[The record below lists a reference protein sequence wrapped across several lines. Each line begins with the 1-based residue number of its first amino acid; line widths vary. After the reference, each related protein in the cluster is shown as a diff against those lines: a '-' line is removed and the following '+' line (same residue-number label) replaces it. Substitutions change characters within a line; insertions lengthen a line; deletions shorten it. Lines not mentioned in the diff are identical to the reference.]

1 MLSATGKNDDHFYH
15 RTFVGVVRISLELP
29 SLLKERQ
36 GVVLVLP
43 LGAVLPGGRLPL
55 RLDPGDTDDL
65 HQVSR
70 GAQTPDTQSNGGI
83 NITPTP
89 DLCPATELVVQEGE
103 AVPVLPDGTGED
115 QAAYQ

>member
-1 MLSATGKNDDHFYH
+1 M
-15 RTFVGVVRISLELP
+15 RISLELP

-43 LGAVLPGGRLPL
+43 LGALLPGGRLPL

-70 GAQTPDTQSNGGI
+70 GRIT
-83 NITPTP
+83 ITPTFDFRP
-89 DLCPATELVVQEGE
+89 FCL
-103 AVPVLPDGTGED
+103 
-115 QAAYQ
+115 

>member
-1 MLSATGKNDDHFYH
+1 MLSATGK
-15 RTFVGVVRISLELP
+15 TMMIIFVVSVVRISLELP

-65 HQVSR
+65 HQ
-70 GAQTPDTQSNGGI
+70 GSNEWW
-83 NITPTP
+83 NNYNP
-89 DLCPATELVVQEGE
+89 
-103 AVPVLPDGTGED
+103 
-115 QAAYQ
+115 YF